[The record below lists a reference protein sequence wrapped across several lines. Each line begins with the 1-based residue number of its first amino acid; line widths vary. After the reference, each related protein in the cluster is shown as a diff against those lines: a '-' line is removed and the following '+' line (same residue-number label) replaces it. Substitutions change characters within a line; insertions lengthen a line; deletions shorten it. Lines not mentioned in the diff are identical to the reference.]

1 MCVDATIPQKQA
13 DQNCQPEAESLFE
26 VTFFTGELQYCSCV
40 MVKRL
45 VAL

>member
-26 VTFFTGELQYCSCV
+26 VTFFHWRTTVLLLRHG
-40 MVKRL
+40 
-45 VAL
+45 